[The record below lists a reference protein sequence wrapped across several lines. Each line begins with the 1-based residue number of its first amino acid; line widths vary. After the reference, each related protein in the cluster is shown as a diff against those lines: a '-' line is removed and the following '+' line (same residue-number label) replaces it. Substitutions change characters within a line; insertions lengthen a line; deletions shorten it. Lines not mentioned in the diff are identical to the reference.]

1 MSRMGPA
8 KTKGATMKDL
18 LNYITV
24 TVEEGG
30 FFDKLIDLAVK
41 LGFVNETEDDWSATV

>member
-24 TVEEGG
+24 TVEKGG
-30 FFDKLIDLAVK
+30 FFDKLIDLAMK
-41 LGFVNETEDDWSATV
+41 LGFVTETKDDWSAAA